1 MAQVREIYPVQS
13 DLLVEGSLA
22 HRLLSSQVEATL
34 LSESDGGVPTVLP
47 CAGHLPSAKEDVVR
61 LER

>member
-1 MAQVREIYPVQS
+1 MAQVHEMYPVQS

-22 HRLLSSQVEATL
+22 HQLLSSQVEAKL
-34 LSESDGGVPTVLP
+34 LSEADGGVPTVLP
-47 CAGHLPSAKEDVVR
+47 CAGHLLSAGENFAR